1 MNHHRRLFQSW
12 LKSRKPVFFICFLKL
27 RKKKGVT
34 NILDIEIFIV
44 SLYDLAGHIKIQQS
58 LETKTGMSNFLRW

>member
-1 MNHHRRLFQSW
+1 MIKITQASIFY
-12 LKSRKPVFFICFLKL
+12 FFLKL

-44 SLYDLAGHIKIQQS
+44 SLYD
-58 LETKTGMSNFLRW
+58 